1 MGLGFL
7 IFMDKK
13 KTMGV
18 GHRLRSLRLSS
29 GMSLRELAKKIGV
42 QHGSVARWENESNN
56 IKRCH
61 SGALA
66 KYFDV
71 SEQWLM
77 FGEEDSQSPKTFL
90 KENSLQTRFDSLEDE
105 DKAFLLEFLTR
116 YIQGKKNKKKLGTT
130 ETPTK

>member
-1 MGLGFL
+1 
-7 IFMDKK
+7 
-13 KTMGV
+13 
-18 GHRLRSLRLSS
+18 
-29 GMSLRELAKKIGV
+29 MSLRELAKKIGV
-42 QHGSVARWENESNN
+42 QHGSGARWENESNN

-61 SGALA
+61 SSALA

-116 YIQGKKNKKKLGTT
+116 YIQDKRNKKKLGTT
-130 ETPTK
+130 ERSTK